1 MSGLPASAPLT
12 IAMVAGEASGDML
25 GANLIEALK
34 AQRPDAVFIGIGGP
48 RMQSAGL
55 HSLFP
60 QETLAVRGYVEVI
73 RSLPAILSIRRGL
86 VAALLA
92 RRPDVFIGVDAP
104 DFNLDVEIRLKKAGI
119 RTIHYVSP
127 SIWAWRAERIHKIK
141 RAVNHVLALF
151 PLEEPIYQA
160 AGIPVTYVGHP
171 LAEKMPI
178 EPDFAAA
185 RAQLRITPPTA
196 PVFALLPG
204 SRRGE
209 VETMAPLFI
218 QAARLIV
225 AEVPDAQ
232 FLVPLAT
239 RPTLDLFERIVIQ
252 QHATDLPIRRLFGH
266 ASDAMLASDAVLV
279 ASGTATLEVALA
291 KRPMVISYKISALTY
306 RLVKHKMRLPY
317 VGLPNILCGEALVPE
332 LLQKEATPEKLAHA
346 LLGVWRDKAY
356 CAQLMTRFTALHR
369 ELKQDSAARAAA
381 AVLAVV
387 AA

>member
-25 GANLIEALK
+25 GANLIEAIQ
-34 AQRPDAVFIGIGGP
+34 APRPDAVFIGIGGP

-73 RSLPAILSIRRGL
+73 CSLPAILSIRRGL

-127 SIWAWRAERIHKIK
+127 SIWVWRAERIHKIK

-185 RAQLRITPPTA
+185 RAQLRITPPSA

-218 QAARLIV
+218 EAARLIV

-239 RPTLDLFERIVIQ
+239 RPTLDLFERILIQ
-252 QHATDLPIRRLFGH
+252 HHATDLP
-266 ASDAMLASDAVLV
+266 MV
-279 ASGTATLEVALA
+279 LA
-291 KRPMVISYKISALTY
+291 KPAPQPASQQDGREGKAI
-306 RLVKHKMRLPY
+306 
-317 VGLPNILCGEALVPE
+317 PE
-332 LLQKEATPEKLAHA
+332 
-346 LLGVWRDKAY
+346 
-356 CAQLMTRFTALHR
+356 
-369 ELKQDSAARAAA
+369 AARACRREDGGDQQGGVLQVRH
-381 AVLAVV
+381 AVGLSGESNRIACHSIIKGQRE
-387 AA
+387 ALQQNASP